1 MTRPKISQMEAYMIE
16 TLRASGV
23 TNEAI
28 IQAAKEKDVSTWK
41 QINDQ
46 YDFEQLLVL
55 AEQDFSTFE
64 EIINDGYA
72 VKFVTVGGLERLLK
86 LKFQKVEGKDFQKLK
101 TGVQG
106 LDLSGSSLDE
116 LKQMLSINWKITK
129 NNEYVSVLLKEKKD
143 FA

>member
-28 IQAAKEKDVSTWK
+28 IQAAKEKGVSTWK

-116 LKQMLSINWKITK
+116 LKQMLSINWKVGTD
-129 NNEYVSVLLKEKKD
+129 ERGVLVKLKEQND
-143 FA
+143 F